1 VYVEN
6 CIFCK
11 IVEGKEK
18 SFKIYEDK
26 KYIAILDLFPN
37 IMGQTLVITK
47 EHINSY
53 MFDLSEKELCEL
65 MKVTKKV
72 AKMLEKGLKVKRVH
86 TVIEG
91 TAINHLHVKLYPAI
105 GMKSKNEK
113 LIADDRIYFDEYK
126 GYITTLLGPK
136 ADEKDLKEVQNKILN
151 ANK

>member
-18 SFKIYEDK
+18 SFKLYEDK
-26 KYIAILDLFPN
+26 KYIAILDRFPN

-47 EHINSY
+47 DHINSY
-53 MFDLSEKELCEL
+53 AFDLSEKKLCEL

-86 TVIEG
+86 MVIEG

-105 GMKSKNEK
+105 GMKSKNKK

>member
-1 VYVEN
+1 MEN

-18 SFKIYEDK
+18 SFKLYEDK
-26 KYIAILDLFPN
+26 KYIAILDRFPN

-47 EHINSY
+47 DHINSY
-53 MFDLSEKELCEL
+53 AFDLSEKELCEL

-86 TVIEG
+86 MVIEG

-105 GMKSKNEK
+105 GMKSKNKK

-151 ANK
+151 ADK

>member
-1 VYVEN
+1 MEN

-18 SFKIYEDK
+18 AFKIYEDK
-26 KYIAILDLFPN
+26 KYITILDRFPN

-47 EHINSY
+47 DHINSY
-53 MFDLSEKELCEL
+53 AFDLSEKELCEL

-72 AKMLEKGLKVKRVH
+72 VKMLEKGLKVKRVH
-86 TVIEG
+86 MVIEG

-105 GMKSKNEK
+105 GMKSKNKK
-113 LIADDRIYFDEYK
+113 LIADRIYFDEYK

>member
-11 IVEGKEK
+11 IVEGKES

-26 KYIAILDLFPN
+26 NYIAILDLFPN
-37 IMGQTLVITK
+37 IMGQTLVIPK
-47 EHINSY
+47 EHIDSY
-53 MFDLSEKELCEL
+53 AFDLSEKELCEL

-86 TVIEG
+86 MVIEG

-113 LIADDRIYFDEYK
+113 RIADDRIYFDEYK

>member
-1 VYVEN
+1 MEN
-6 CIFCK
+6 CVFCK

-18 SFKIYEDK
+18 AFKIYEDK
-26 KYIAILDLFPN
+26 KHIAILDLFPN
-37 IMGQTLVITK
+37 IMGQTLVMPK
-47 EHINSY
+47 DHINSY
-53 MFDLSEKELCEL
+53 AFNLSEKELCEL

-86 TVIEG
+86 MVIEG
-91 TAINHLHVKLYPAI
+91 TMINHLHVKLYPAI
-105 GMKSKNEK
+105 GMKSENEK
-113 LIADDRIYFDEYK
+113 LIATEHIYFDEYK

>member
-1 VYVEN
+1 MKN

-18 SFKIYEDK
+18 SFKLHEDK
-26 KYIAILDLFPN
+26 KYIAILDRFPN

-47 EHINSY
+47 DHINSY
-53 MFDLSEKELCEL
+53 AFDLSEKELCEL

-86 TVIEG
+86 MVIEG

-105 GMKSKNEK
+105 GMKSKNKK